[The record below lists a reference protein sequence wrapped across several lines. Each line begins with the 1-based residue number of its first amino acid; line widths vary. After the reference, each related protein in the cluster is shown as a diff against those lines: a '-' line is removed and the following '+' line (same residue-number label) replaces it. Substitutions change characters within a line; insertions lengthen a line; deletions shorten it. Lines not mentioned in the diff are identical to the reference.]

1 MNSTN
6 YSFTI
11 PLDKYSPLNWLD
23 YSARI
28 STLVVHLIYILLV
41 VIYKEFRLRSLLYL
55 HHVNIVSL
63 LICLHYVFYIGSI
76 QPSFSSNQVRT
87 LLYFL
92 LTRKKQYSSFLSKKL
107 NQILCYT
114 SEIFWIVLKFLR
126 LYSLL
131 ILTIYRYISVFKLQF
146 LSKLNKNSNLM
157 IASIFSVWLFSF
169 VMAFSFKYIFSTTYA
184 PNMLCYDGYS
194 EDWIKSMLFFVAI
207 FVVCYLI
214 PSVLV
219 IFFYRKIM
227 KKLKAMSDHLNQ
239 DSMVVNQNSSASSQT
254 RDPHSQSRARRNQ
267 VDAIFQVTSGK
278 IELPNI
284 LYKFRQNKNKK
295 IKRFAKQTIIL
306 NGLILFASF
315 FSFLCD
321 VSVTMSTNA
330 YLDSMSQNLQKLV
343 PIFRT
348 IFLCILSAIPIFSV
362 LYSQIISI
370 SMKSLTLK
378 IKNTSIFSAT
388 KFNNSSMKSAV

>member
-1 MNSTN
+1 
-6 YSFTI
+6 
-11 PLDKYSPLNWLD
+11 
-23 YSARI
+23 
-28 STLVVHLIYILLV
+28 
-41 VIYKEFRLRSLLYL
+41 
-55 HHVNIVSL
+55 
-63 LICLHYVFYIGSI
+63 
-76 QPSFSSNQVRT
+76 
-87 LLYFL
+87 
-92 LTRKKQYSSFLSKKL
+92 
-107 NQILCYT
+107 
-114 SEIFWIVLKFLR
+114 
-126 LYSLL
+126 
-131 ILTIYRYISVFKLQF
+131 
-146 LSKLNKNSNLM
+146 M

-214 PSVLV
+214 PSVLI

-239 DSMVVNQNSSASSQT
+239 DS
-254 RDPHSQSRARRNQ
+254 ARRNQ

-330 YLDSMSQNLQKLV
+330 YLNTMSQNLQKLV

-388 KFNNSSMKSAV
+388 KFNNSSMKSVV